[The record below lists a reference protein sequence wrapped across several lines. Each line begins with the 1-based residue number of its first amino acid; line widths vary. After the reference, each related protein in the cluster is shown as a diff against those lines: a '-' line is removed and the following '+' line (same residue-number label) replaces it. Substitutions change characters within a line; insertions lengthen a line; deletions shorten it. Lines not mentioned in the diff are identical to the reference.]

1 MSFRFLTCGFLAVI
15 CAAALECTPDPNLF
29 DGRYSSFASDSSVA
43 GNQMGKKG
51 EDNKNGEDNEGV
63 ESTESTESSGG
74 SKKPS
79 TGAAAEEVTEVT
91 DVKFSSEKPGN
102 ESSSAKATPSS
113 NRATRSFEE
122 FEIGAIHDTH
132 GQIEMKRSKE
142 LGELP
147 SSTAQTPDK
156 VENSNTQN
164 SDENAQK
171 SSSTNQ
177 EPFEGSGSV
186 DYGKDVPFGL

>member
-1 MSFRFLTCGFLAVI
+1 MIFRFLTCGFLGVI
-15 CAAALECTPDPNLF
+15 CAAALDCAPDPNLF
-29 DGRYSSFASDSSVA
+29 DGRYSSFVSDSSVA
-43 GNQMGKKG
+43 ENQMGEKD

-63 ESTESTESSGG
+63 ESSGG
-74 SKKPS
+74 SKKRSPE
-79 TGAAAEEVTEVT
+79 AAEEEVTEVT
-91 DVKFSSEKPGN
+91 DGKLSSENPGN

-113 NRATRSFEE
+113 NRVTRSFEE
-122 FEIGAIHDTH
+122 FEIGTIHDIH

-156 VENSNTQN
+156 VANSNTQN
-164 SDENAQK
+164 SDENAQN
-171 SSSTNQ
+171 SNSTNQ